1 MRKRAEGAAAVATR
15 EPEEVEEDLEEEEER
30 AITEALY
37 EAEFIENVENVTD
50 VA

>member
-15 EPEEVEEDLEEEEER
+15 EPEEVEDLEEEEER